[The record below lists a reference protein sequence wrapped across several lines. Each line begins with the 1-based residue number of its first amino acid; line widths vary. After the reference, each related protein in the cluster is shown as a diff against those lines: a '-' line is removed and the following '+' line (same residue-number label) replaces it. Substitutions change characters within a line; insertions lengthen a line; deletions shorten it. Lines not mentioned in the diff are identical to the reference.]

1 MVVVA
6 WVKGGRSR
14 STRSITPTP
23 ARSGR
28 TPRSPPP
35 LAAAVGAAVDGG
47 VSLKWQLRVTK
58 GESAPPPDA
67 LLRADTAATNCR
79 PLPPPPLPPLLLLLL
94 CGGGGRVFCGALLST
109 LALISSMSA
118 GSQCCK

>member
-1 MVVVA
+1 VAVVA
-6 WVKGGRSR
+6 WVRGGRSR

-35 LAAAVGAAVDGG
+35 PPAAAVGAAVVE

-58 GESAPPPDA
+58 GESAPPPVA

-79 PLPPPPLPPLLLLLL
+79 PLPPPPLPPLLLL

-109 LALISSMSA
+109 LALISSTSA
-118 GSQCCK
+118 GSQCCR

>member
-1 MVVVA
+1 MAVVA
-6 WVKGGRSR
+6 WVRGGRSR

-23 ARSGR
+23 TRSGR

-35 LAAAVGAAVDGG
+35 PAAAVGAAVG

-79 PLPPPPLPPLLLLLL
+79 PLPAPPLPPLLL
-94 CGGGGRVFCGALLST
+94 GDGGRVFCGALLST

-118 GSQCCK
+118 GSQCCR